1 MNGGLRETGISCSP
15 EKCILCGYC
24 TEVCPQFAIRM
35 I

>member
-1 MNGGLRETGISCSP
+1 ME
-15 EKCILCGYC
+15 CGYC